1 MLKRFITLAPGVNVM
16 KLFSSSQYASALS
29 LASIFSLVQYYQF
42 MPGAYSKGE
51 HKLRPYPQIKAKL
64 ERLPCTWIGLFAL
77 FISDEEKKV
86 L

>member
-51 HKLRPYPQIKAKL
+51 RLKHSNQNVQSRYAPALWLKLNVFRGCQVQTL
-64 ERLPCTWIGLFAL
+64 
-77 FISDEEKKV
+77 
-86 L
+86 